1 MEQKFYPKLNF
12 IGHLETAQWDI
23 KRLLN
28 KLHPHAWEKYGNSG
42 WGKYL
47 NETMFE
53 STNTIKHATS
63 AEKHLLEYYTKEIE
77 LRARS
82 CMQVITIMS
91 LLIWRGFRL
100 ARLNHF
106 TKRDS

>member
-77 LRARS
+77 LRVEELYTSDYDNEFMDLERVPIGEAKSFYR
-82 CMQVITIMS
+82 
-91 LLIWRGFRL
+91 
-100 ARLNHF
+100 
-106 TKRDS
+106 K